1 MEDSPT
7 PASSPEIPA
16 QEPDRRKFVQKTAC
30 IALGGAAT
38 LGPVAAGVT
47 VLLNPLFKESQAGL
61 KVRITSLDALP
72 TGGAPQLF
80 KVSAERKDGWTR
92 HPLTDIGS
100 VFIQRIG
107 EGTTPA
113 DFIAFNATCPHLG
126 CAVEFLQDSNEF
138 SCPCHLSTFAT
149 TGEIKNAGSPSP
161 RGLDSLE
168 ITIKDTEVWITYL
181 NFKANITE
189 KIAIV

>member
-80 KVSAERKDGWTR
+80 KVSAV
-92 HPLTDIGS
+92 S
-100 VFIQRIG
+100 SS
-107 EGTTPA
+107 
-113 DFIAFNATCPHLG
+113 NALAKVPHLQISLPSTPL
-126 CAVEFLQDSNEF
+126 ARISAALWSF
-138 SCPCHLSTFAT
+138 SRIPMS
-149 TGEIKNAGSPSP
+149 SPA
-161 RGLDSLE
+161 LV
-168 ITIKDTEVWITYL
+168 I
-181 NFKANITE
+181 
-189 KIAIV
+189 